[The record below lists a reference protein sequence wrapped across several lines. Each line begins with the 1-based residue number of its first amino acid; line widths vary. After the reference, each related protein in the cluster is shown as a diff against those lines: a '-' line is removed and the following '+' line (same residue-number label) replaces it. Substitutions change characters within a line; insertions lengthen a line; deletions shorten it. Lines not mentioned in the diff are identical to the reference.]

1 MIGAARAC
9 LGGMSE
15 FPLVGQGG
23 LASSTAS
30 LMLASALT
38 ILRTFSRTARRL
50 RRSNSGF
57 SPRAI
62 FTSHWCKPE
71 LALKLWR
78 ERNVIGR
85 RTHQHGRTEEA
96 PPRGE
101 GRARSEERGL
111 TTPP

>member
-62 FTSHWCKPE
+62 FTSHWCTSPSSPSSCGGSGTSSAGERINMGGQKKPPPGG
-71 LALKLWR
+71 A
-78 ERNVIGR
+78 GR
-85 RTHQHGRTEEA
+85 GRGA
-96 PPRGE
+96 GQ
-101 GRARSEERGL
+101 
-111 TTPP
+111 TTSS